1 MSFVNETK
9 STPIQNDTGAN
20 VRSDI
25 NSNMAAIYSLNA
37 SSSEPSAANSVARM
51 IWADETNNELKIRN
65 GTNTS
70 FITIGSLNETNLGLA
85 TIASPTFTGNVGVPA
100 GTVSSLPIRR
110 SDDTNTGIYFSAA
123 DTLDIATGGTRR
135 AHFDSNGI
143 TIRDRKALRLRDT
156 SNSNFVALRAP
167 DNVSS
172 DVTLTLPGTDGD
184 ANDVLQSDGSGNLS
198 FTALPQAVPTG
209 SVHVMATT
217 TAPSGY
223 LKCNG
228 AAVSRATYADLFAI
242 IGTTWGEGDGS
253 STFNIPDLR
262 GEFVRGWDDSKGTDS
277 GRSFASS
284 QGDNNKQ
291 HNHTA
296 SATSSVTDNGHFHY
310 AFSNQYTD
318 NGSARLIN
326 KAGQDL
332 RAASDGAVGNDSR
345 QDYKMGAVSGAADTG
360 RTEVKQTGVTVSTS
374 VTVDNSP
381 AGESRPR
388 NIAMMYVIKT

>member
-37 SSSEPSAANSVARM
+37 SSDEPSAANSVARM

-85 TIASPTFTGNVGVPA
+85 TLASPTFTGNVGVPA

-135 AHFDSNGI
+135 AHFDTNGI

-172 DVTLTLPGTDGD
+172 DVTLTLPGTDGN

-209 SVHVMATT
+209 SVHMMATT

-223 LKCNG
+223 LECDG
-228 AAVSRATYADLFAI
+228 TAVSRTTYADLFST

-253 STFNIPDLR
+253 STFNVPDLR
-262 GEFVRGWDDSKGTDS
+262 GEFVRGWDNGKGTDS

-284 QGDNNKQ
+284 QSDQNAQ

-296 SATSSVTDNGHFHY
+296 TTTVGSHTHTYAFAQGSGGGIGNDFGSSGITSVTQSG
-310 AFSNQYTD
+310 
-318 NGSARLIN
+318 GRLSELEQSGGN
-326 KAGQDL
+326 DGQDL
-332 RAASDGAVGNDSR
+332 RGYTAETDDTTPSGSTTIANQGGNE
-345 QDYKMGAVSGAADTG
+345 A
-360 RTEVKQTGVTVSTS
+360 
-374 VTVDNSP
+374 
-381 AGESRPR
+381 RPR

>member
-20 VRSDI
+20 VRADI

-51 IWADETNNELKIRN
+51 IWADESNDLLKIRN

-85 TIASPTFTGNVGVPA
+85 TKASPTFTGNVGVPA
-100 GTVSSLPIRR
+100 GTAGAPSLRR
-110 SDDTNTGIYFSAA
+110 SDDTDTGIFFSAGN
-123 DTLDIATGGTRR
+123 TLDISTGGTRR
-135 AHFDSNGI
+135 AFFDTNGI

-156 SNSNFVALRAP
+156 SNSNFVAVRAP
-167 DNVSS
+167 DNVTS
-172 DVTLTLPGTDGD
+172 DVTLTLPSTDGN

-198 FTALPQAVPTG
+198 FAALPQAVPTG
-209 SVHVMATT
+209 SVHMMATT

-228 AAVSRATYADLFAI
+228 AAVSRTTYADLFAI
-242 IGTTWGEGDGS
+242 IGTTHGSGDGS
-253 STFNIPDLR
+253 STFNVPDLR
-262 GEFVRGWDDSKGTDS
+262 GEFVRGWDDARGVDS
-277 GRSFASS
+277 GRSFGSS
-284 QGDNNKQ
+284 QSDANKQ

-296 SATSSVTDNGHFHY
+296 SATTSISPSDHNHVFPGDDQLVNANGVGGWTNRITGSFNY
-310 AFSNQYTD
+310 DAKSQSG
-318 NGSARLIN
+318 NGRVY
-326 KAGQDL
+326 
-332 RAASDGAVGNDSR
+332 RTSDATI
-345 QDYKMGAVSGAADTG
+345 TG
-360 RTEVKQTGVTVSTS
+360 STS
-374 VTVDNSP
+374 VTVNNDGGSE
-381 AGESRPR
+381 ARPR

>member
-9 STPIQNDTGAN
+9 TTPIQNDTGAN

-51 IWADETNNELKIRN
+51 IWADETNDELKIRN

-85 TIASPTFTGNVGVPA
+85 TKANPTFTGNVTVPA
-100 GTVSSLPIRR
+100 GTVSNLPIRFNG
-110 SDDTNTGIYFSAA
+110 DTDTGFFKNSGNDFSIVTA
-123 DTLDIATGGTRR
+123 GVRR

-156 SNSNFVALRAP
+156 NNSNFVAIRAP
-167 DNVSS
+167 SNVAS
-172 DVTLTLPGTDGD
+172 DITLTLPSSDGN

-198 FTALPQAVPTG
+198 FAALPQAVPTG
-209 SVHVMATT
+209 SVHMMATT

-223 LKCNG
+223 IECDG
-228 AAVSRATYADLFAI
+228 RAVSRTTEADLFAI
-242 IGTTWGEGDGS
+242 IGTTWGAGDGS
-253 STFNIPDLR
+253 STFNLPDLR
-262 GEFVRGWDDSKGTDS
+262 GEFVRGWDDGRGVDS

-284 QGDNNKQ
+284 QSDQNKQ

-296 SATSSVTDNGHFHY
+296 TSTVTDPGHDHDIRAGGTSDDGGPVPPGGNNSSSNRNNTAIY
-310 AFSNQYTD
+310 DAFTNIS
-318 NGSARLIN
+318 
-326 KAGQDL
+326 
-332 RAASDGAVGNDSR
+332 
-345 QDYKMGAVSGAADTG
+345 
-360 RTEVKQTGVTVSTS
+360 VSTS
-374 VTVDNSP
+374 ITNDGGSE
-381 AGESRPR
+381 ARPR

>member
-20 VRSDI
+20 VRADI

-51 IWADETNNELKIRN
+51 IWADESNNELKIRN

-85 TIASPTFTGNVGVPA
+85 TLASPTFTGNVGVPA
-100 GTVSSLPIRR
+100 GTVSSLPFRFS
-110 SDDTNTGIYFSAA
+110 SDTDTGVFTNSANDFSVV
-123 DTLDIATGGTRR
+123 TEGVRR

-156 SNSNFVALRAP
+156 SNSNFIAIQAP
-167 DNVSS
+167 SNVSS
-172 DVTLTLPGTDGD
+172 DITLTLPNSDGD
-184 ANDVLQSDGSGNLS
+184 NGDVLQSDGSGNLS
-198 FTALPQAVPTG
+198 FAALPQAVPTG

-228 AAVSRATYADLFAI
+228 AAVSRTTYADLFAI

-253 STFNIPDLR
+253 STFNAPDLR
-262 GEFVRGWDDSKGTDS
+262 GEFVRGWADNSSVDS

-284 QGDNNKQ
+284 QSSANLQ
-291 HNHTA
+291 HNH
-296 SATSSVTDNGHFHY
+296 SATATSTVTDPGHAHVY
-310 AFSNQYTD
+310 VDQQAHNEGY
-318 NGSARLIN
+318 RPW
-326 KAGQDL
+326 KAGD
-332 RAASDGAVGNDSR
+332 NDCGQR
-345 QDYKMGAVSGAADTG
+345 DKNTNNAFTG
-360 RTEVKQTGVTVSTS
+360 ISVSTS
-374 VTVDNSP
+374 VSVANDGGSE
-381 AGESRPR
+381 ARPR

>member
-20 VRSDI
+20 VRADI

-37 SSSEPSAANSVARM
+37 SSSEPSADNSVARM

-85 TIASPTFTGNVGVPA
+85 TLASPTFTGNVTVPA
-100 GTVSSLPIRR
+100 GTVSSLPVRF
-110 SDDTNTGIYFSAA
+110 SGDTDTGFYKNSANDFSIV
-123 DTLDIATGGTRR
+123 TNGTRR
-135 AHFDSNGI
+135 AHVDTNGI
-143 TIRDRKALRLRDT
+143 TIRDRKALRLRDS
-156 SNSNFVALRAP
+156 SNSNFVAIRAP
-167 DNVSS
+167 ANAAADI
-172 DVTLTLPGTDGD
+172 TLTLPESDGN

-198 FTALPQAVPTG
+198 FAALPQAVPTG

-228 AAVSRATYADLFAI
+228 AAVSRTTYADLFGI

-253 STFNIPDLR
+253 STFNVPDLR
-262 GEFVRGWDDSKGTDS
+262 GEFVRGWADNGSVDS

-284 QGDNNKQ
+284 QSDQNKQ
-291 HNHTA
+291 HNHGVTDGGHNHSINDPGHIHQVQYSNSDSGDGVIEESGTGLSGQEPTL
-296 SATSSVTDNGHFHY
+296 SATTGITINNATTGISINNDG
-310 AFSNQYTD
+310 
-318 NGSARLIN
+318 GSEA
-326 KAGQDL
+326 
-332 RAASDGAVGNDSR
+332 
-345 QDYKMGAVSGAADTG
+345 
-360 RTEVKQTGVTVSTS
+360 
-374 VTVDNSP
+374 
-381 AGESRPR
+381 RPR

>member
-1 MSFVNETK
+1 M
-9 STPIQNDTGAN
+9 
-20 VRSDI
+20 
-25 NSNMAAIYSLNA
+25 
-37 SSSEPSAANSVARM
+37 
-51 IWADETNNELKIRN
+51 
-65 GTNTS
+65 
-70 FITIGSLNETNLGLA
+70 
-85 TIASPTFTGNVGVPA
+85 PA

-209 SVHVMATT
+209 SVHMMATT

-223 LKCNG
+223 LECDG
-228 AAVSRATYADLFAI
+228 TAVSRTTYADLFTT

-253 STFNIPDLR
+253 STFNVPDLR
-262 GEFVRGWDDSKGTDS
+262 GEFVRGWDNGKGTDS

-284 QGDNNKQ
+284 QGDGVKQ

-296 SATSSVTDNGHFHY
+296 TSTVTDSGHFHY
-310 AFSNQYTD
+310 AFANDFVGNQD
-318 NGSARLIN
+318 RLIN
-326 KAGQDL
+326 VAGQDK
-332 RAASDGAVGNDSR
+332 RAAADGQVGNDSR
-345 QDYKMGAVSGAADTG
+345 QDYKMAHTTGAADTG
-360 RTEVKQTGVTVSTS
+360 RTSVETTGISVST
-374 VTVDNSP
+374 TVNNSA

>member
-20 VRSDI
+20 VRADI

-37 SSSEPSAANSVARM
+37 SSSEPSADNSVARM
-51 IWADETNNELKIRN
+51 IWADETNDELKIRN

-156 SNSNFVALRAP
+156 SNSNFVAIQAP
-167 DNVSS
+167 SNVSS
-172 DVTLTLPGTDGD
+172 DITLTLPSSDGN

-198 FTALPQAVPTG
+198 FAALPQAVPTG
-209 SVHVMATT
+209 SVHMMATT
-217 TAPSGY
+217 TVPSGY

-228 AAVSRATYADLFAI
+228 QAVSRTTFAALFAV
-242 IGTTWGEGDGS
+242 IGETWGEGDGTT
-253 STFNIPDLR
+253 TFNVPEMR
-262 GEFVRGWDDSKGTDS
+262 GEFVRGLDDGRGVDS
-277 GRSFASS
+277 GRNIKNH
-284 QGDNNKQ
+284 QGDQNRQ
-291 HNHTA
+291 HSH
-296 SATSSVTDNGHFHY
+296 
-310 AFSNQYTD
+310 
-318 NGSARLIN
+318 
-326 KAGQDL
+326 
-332 RAASDGAVGNDSR
+332 
-345 QDYKMGAVSGAADTG
+345 
-360 RTEVKQTGVTVSTS
+360 STS
-374 VTVDNSP
+374 VTSTVNDPGHIHQVQYSNSDS
-381 AGESRPR
+381 GDGVIEESGTGLSGQEPTLSATTGITVNTTVTVQNDPSVQSQVEARPR
-388 NIAMMYVIKT
+388 NVAMLYVIKT

>member
-20 VRSDI
+20 VRADI

-51 IWADETNNELKIRN
+51 IWADESNNELKIRN

-100 GTVSSLPIRR
+100 GTASSPSVRFTG
-110 SDDTNTGIYFSAA
+110 DTDTGFYRNSANDFSIV
-123 DTLDIATGGTRR
+123 TNGTRR
-135 AHFDSNGI
+135 AHVDTNGI

-167 DNVSS
+167 SNVAS
-172 DVTLTLPGTDGD
+172 DITLTLPNSDGN

-198 FTALPQAVPTG
+198 FAALPQAVPTG
-209 SVHVMATT
+209 SVHMMATT

-228 AAVSRATYADLFAI
+228 AAVSRTTYSDLFLI
-242 IGTTWGEGDGS
+242 IGTTHGEGDGS
-253 STFNIPDLR
+253 TTFNVPDLR
-262 GEFVRGWDDSKGTDS
+262 GEFVRGWDDGRGVDS

-284 QGDNNKQ
+284 QSDQNKQ
-291 HNHTA
+291 HNHTLTDPGHNHGINDPGHIHQVQYSNSDSGDGVIEESGTGLSGQEPTL
-296 SATSSVTDNGHFHY
+296 SATTGITINNATTGISLANSG
-310 AFSNQYTD
+310 
-318 NGSARLIN
+318 GS
-326 KAGQDL
+326 
-332 RAASDGAVGNDSR
+332 
-345 QDYKMGAVSGAADTG
+345 
-360 RTEVKQTGVTVSTS
+360 
-374 VTVDNSP
+374 
-381 AGESRPR
+381 ESRPR

>member
-20 VRSDI
+20 VRADI

-85 TIASPTFTGNVGVPA
+85 TLASPTFTGNVGVPA

-135 AHFDSNGI
+135 AHFDTNGI

-167 DNVSS
+167 DNAAS
-172 DVTLTLPGTDGD
+172 DITLTLPSSDGN

-209 SVHVMATT
+209 SVHMMATT

-223 LKCNG
+223 LECDG
-228 AAVSRATYADLFAI
+228 TAVSRTTYADLFTT

-253 STFNIPDLR
+253 STFNVPDLR
-262 GEFVRGWDDSKGTDS
+262 GEFVRGWDNGKGTDS

-284 QGDNNKQ
+284 QSDQNAQ

-296 SATSSVTDNGHFHY
+296 TTTVGSHTHTYAFAQGSGGGVGNDFGSSGITSVTQSG
-310 AFSNQYTD
+310 
-318 NGSARLIN
+318 GRLAELEQSGGN
-326 KAGQDL
+326 DGQDL
-332 RAASDGAVGNDSR
+332 RGFTAETDDTTPSGSTTIANQGGNE
-345 QDYKMGAVSGAADTG
+345 A
-360 RTEVKQTGVTVSTS
+360 
-374 VTVDNSP
+374 
-381 AGESRPR
+381 RPR

>member
-51 IWADETNNELKIRN
+51 PWADENTNLLKLRN
-65 GTNTS
+65 STNTG
-70 FITIGSLNETNLGLA
+70 FVTIGNMNETNLGLA

-100 GTVSSLPIRR
+100 GTVSSLPIRFS
-110 SDDTNTGIYFSAA
+110 SDTDTGVFTNSADDFSVV
-123 DTLDIATGGTRR
+123 TGGTRR

-156 SNSNFVALRAP
+156 SNSNFVAIQAP
-167 DNVSS
+167 SNVAS
-172 DVTLTLPGTDGD
+172 DITLTLPSSDGN

-198 FTALPQAVPTG
+198 FAALPQAVPTG
-209 SVHVMATT
+209 SVHMMATT

-228 AAVSRATYADLFAI
+228 AAVSRTTYADLFAI
-242 IGTTWGEGDGS
+242 IGTTHGEGDGS
-253 STFNIPDLR
+253 STFNVPDLR
-262 GEFVRGWDDSKGTDS
+262 GEFVRGWDDGRGIDS

-284 QGDNNKQ
+284 QSDQNKQ

-296 SATSSVTDNGHFHY
+296 TSTVTDPGHNHVY
-310 AFSNQYTD
+310 IDQQAHNEGY
-318 NGSARLIN
+318 RPW
-326 KAGQDL
+326 KAGD
-332 RAASDGAVGNDSR
+332 NDCGQR
-345 QDYKMGAVSGAADTG
+345 DKNTNNAFTG
-360 RTEVKQTGVTVSTS
+360 ISVSTS
-374 VTVDNSP
+374 VSVANDGGSE
-381 AGESRPR
+381 ARPR

>member
-20 VRSDI
+20 VRADI

-51 IWADETNNELKIRN
+51 IWADESNNELKIRN

-156 SNSNFVALRAP
+156 SNSNFVAIQAP
-167 DNVSS
+167 SNVAS
-172 DVTLTLPGTDGD
+172 DITLTLPSSDGN

-198 FTALPQAVPTG
+198 FTALPQAVPSGT
-209 SVHVMATT
+209 VHLFATT

-223 LKCNG
+223 LECDG
-228 AAVSRATYADLFAI
+228 SAVSRTTYADLFNI
-242 IGTTWGEGDGS
+242 IGTTWGEGNGS
-253 STFNIPDLR
+253 STFNVPDLR
-262 GEFVRGWDDSKGTDS
+262 GEFVRGWDDGRGVDS

-284 QGDNNKQ
+284 QSDQNKQ
-291 HNHTA
+291 HNHGVTDPGHNHSINDPGHIHQA
-296 SATSSVTDNGHFHY
+296 QYSNSDSGDGVIEESGTGLSGQEPTLSATTGITINNATTGISINNDG
-310 AFSNQYTD
+310 
-318 NGSARLIN
+318 GSEA
-326 KAGQDL
+326 
-332 RAASDGAVGNDSR
+332 
-345 QDYKMGAVSGAADTG
+345 
-360 RTEVKQTGVTVSTS
+360 
-374 VTVDNSP
+374 
-381 AGESRPR
+381 RPR